1 MLYDLP
7 NLQSVKVIK
16 NCKYVGFLVKLVG
29 RPSTGFVLYRE
40 GDEYFLKGIV
50 DNDGIT
56 AASDTKEE
64 AIVFNSFY
72 SVAVGVFM
80 ANGVKG

>member
-1 MLYDLP
+1 M
-7 NLQSVKVIK
+7 
-16 NCKYVGFLVKLVG
+16 KLVG
-29 RPSTGFVLYRE
+29 RSSAGFALYRE

-56 AASDTKEE
+56 AASDAKEE
-64 AIVFNSFY
+64 AIAFNAFY